1 MPVDLTAPVERPENR
16 LPGRPFRLSGRMV
29 LAGMVGFFMVVA
41 GANAVMM
48 TVAIRTM
55 PGVDVKSAYETS
67 QRFNGEIARMQAQA
81 ERGWQASAQLRRAGA
96 DAVVTLSLRDRS
108 GEPIKGLAVAAR
120 LEHPAARREDRES
133 ALNETAAG
141 DYSATLPAVH
151 GGGWT
156 LAIEALSGTER
167 VFVSRSRVVLKD

>member
-1 MPVDLTAPVERPENR
+1 MPIDLTAPVERP
-16 LPGRPFRLSGRMV
+16 PSRPFRFSGRMM
-29 LAGMVGFFMVVA
+29 LACMVGFFLVVA

-81 ERGWQASAQLRRAGA
+81 ERGWQASAQLRRTGA
-96 DAVVTLSLRDRS
+96 DAVVTLSLRDRT
-108 GEPIKGLAVAAR
+108 GAPVTGLAVTAR
-120 LEHPAARREDRES
+120 LEHPAARREDHE
-133 ALNETAAG
+133 AVLGEIEAG
-141 DYSATLPAVH
+141 DYAATIPAIH

-156 LAIEALSGTER
+156 LAITATRGEEQ
-167 VFVSRSRVVLKD
+167 VFISRGRVVLKD